1 MDGGCAVL
9 TERLARNNFV
19 KVPARPQPP
28 RKGMP
33 RGVLPWSSDKIA
45 YEKLQHRLVGQYV
58 GLCIAACTFSS
69 VVIRSSCL
77 SQK

>member
-19 KVPARPQPP
+19 KVPARAQPP

-45 YEKLQHRLVGQYV
+45 DGELQHRLVGRFV
-58 GLCIAACTFSS
+58 GLCIAACTFFL
-69 VVIRSSCL
+69 VIRSSCL